1 MRLLARPNV
10 RPKTATKS
18 EAQTYTKEK
27 SAHID
32 VKSLRFFLHTEE
44 MNELARPFVKLES

>member
-1 MRLLARPNV
+1 MRSNV

-27 SAHID
+27 SPQIG
-32 VKSLRFFLHTEE
+32 VKSSYFFLHTEE
-44 MNELARPFVKLES
+44 IDELARSFMKLES

>member
-1 MRLLARPNV
+1 MRSLTRPNV

-27 SAHID
+27 STHIGA
-32 VKSLRFFLHTEE
+32 KSLRFFLHTEE
-44 MNELARPFVKLES
+44 INELARPFMKLES